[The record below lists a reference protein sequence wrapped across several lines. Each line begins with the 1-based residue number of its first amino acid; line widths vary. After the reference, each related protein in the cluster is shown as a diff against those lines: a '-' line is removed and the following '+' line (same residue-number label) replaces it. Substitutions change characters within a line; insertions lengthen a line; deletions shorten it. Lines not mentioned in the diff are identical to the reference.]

1 MRPIGGLVKRFRWLA
16 FVCVIALVLAACGR
30 SDSQKGSGDQT
41 SSTTAAVGTSGAS
54 GTFGTSGIVCK
65 KGTPKGSPAP
75 GVSASEIR
83 LATFS
88 DAGYQGRPGLDQELF
103 DSAQVFSQWCNDAGG
118 INGRKIVVD
127 QRDAK
132 LFDVKARMVESC
144 AQDFMVV
151 GGGAVFDQNGVE
163 TRLSCLM
170 PEISGFSVS
179 SAARGADLLVQP
191 IPNKVDSIPS
201 GDYLYLAKKY
211 PAATKAY
218 GVLTG
223 DVDTTKV
230 TAKQGDEVAKSL
242 GWTKVYDDLYPP
254 LGLLDWTPVA
264 QKIKDNGVK
273 GLLWT
278 GEPENLALLMHALS
292 DIGYS
297 LDFVR
302 VDANH
307 YDAKL
312 QATGGAAVKNVYVR
326 SIFAPFETAKP
337 GSATQQYLDAFKK
350 YLPGGKAK
358 ALLGLQAWSA
368 WTLFATAASSCG
380 NNLTRKCVFDKARSI
395 KQWTGG
401 GLHASVDLSAAKA
414 SPCFVEFLAS
424 STGFKVVDDLKPT
437 DGIFRCDPK
446 GVYTLTGDYGK
457 GVTLADVGKTMADLK

>member
-1 MRPIGGLVKRFRWLA
+1 MKRFRWLA

-30 SDSQKGSGDQT
+30 SDSQKGSGDT
-41 SSTTAAVGTSGAS
+41 SSTTAAVGTSGAT
-54 GTFGTSGIVCK
+54 GTFGTSGVVCK
-65 KGTPKGSPAP
+65 KGTPTGSPAN
-75 GVSASEIR
+75 GVSPSEIR

-88 DAGYQGRPGLDQELF
+88 DTGYAGRPGLNQELF
-103 DSAQVFSQWCNDAGG
+103 DAANVFSQWCNAAGG

-127 QRDAK
+127 ERDAK

-151 GGGAVFDQNGVE
+151 GGGAVFDENGVQ
-163 TRLSCLM
+163 TRLTCLM
-170 PEISGFSVS
+170 PEIPGYVVS

-201 GDYLYLAKKY
+201 GDYIYLAKKF

-223 DVDTTKV
+223 DVDATKV
-230 TAKQGDEVAKSL
+230 TAREGDEVAKSL

-278 GEPENLALLMHALS
+278 GEPENLAKLEQALS

-297 LDFVR
+297 LDFIR

-312 QATGGAAVKNVYVR
+312 QETGGAAVKNVYVR
-326 SIFAPFETAKP
+326 SIFAPFETAQP

-350 YLPGGKAK
+350 YLPSGKAK

-368 WTLFATAASSCG
+368 WMLFATAANKCG
-380 NNLTRKCVFDKARSI
+380 NDLTRKCVYDNARAI

-401 GLHASVDLSAAKA
+401 GLHAAIDLSAPKA

-424 STGFKVVDDLKPT
+424 SSGFTVVKDLKTT
-437 DGIFRCDPK
+437 DGIYRCDPG
-446 GVYTLTGDYGK
+446 GVHTLTGDYGK
-457 GVTLADVGKTMADLK
+457 GVTLADVGKTMADFK